1 MSHFSIS
8 IFKSVIRITA
18 SLILFFGTT
27 NHFVSVFAML
37 FLFAEILGI
46 AEEIFDKR
54 KEK

>member
-8 IFKSVIRITA
+8 IFKSMIRIIA
-18 SLILFFGTT
+18 CLILFFGTT
-27 NHFVSVFAML
+27 NHFTSIFTML

>member
-8 IFKSVIRITA
+8 IFKSIIRIIA
-18 SLILFFGTT
+18 GLILFFGTT
-27 NHFVSVFAML
+27 NHFVSIFAIL

-46 AEEIFDKR
+46 VEEIFDKR

>member
-8 IFKSVIRITA
+8 IFKSIIRIIA
-18 SLILFFGTT
+18 GLILFFGTT